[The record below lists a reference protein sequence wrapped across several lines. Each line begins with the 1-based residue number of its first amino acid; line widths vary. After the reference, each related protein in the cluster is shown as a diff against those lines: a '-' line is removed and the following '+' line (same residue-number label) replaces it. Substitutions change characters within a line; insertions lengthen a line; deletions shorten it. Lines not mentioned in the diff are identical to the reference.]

1 MTMKTANDSVTH
13 TGSLEEVHRHSFSF
27 ATVKRVVVKIGSN
40 VLTEAGGLN
49 LKVIRAISRQTSQ
62 LMDAGVEVILVS
74 SGAMASGIRK
84 IGLSKRPDEIPKRQ
98 AVAAVGQAGLILA
111 YERSFAK
118 FGKKVAQILLTSEDL
133 GNRKRYLN
141 TRNTFSTLL
150 SWNIVPIINENDTV
164 AVESIKLGD
173 NDNLSAMITLL
184 LDADALINLTD
195 IDGLFDKDPRTHA
208 DACLIPVVESIG
220 RHIEKMAGDIPG
232 ALGTGG
238 MSTKIKAARKVTM
251 AGIPMIIAKGDKPDI
266 LKKLFAGESH
276 GTFFVPKTER
286 LSSRKCWI
294 AFNVKPQG
302 GLRVDPGAARAVLS
316 GGKSLLPSGIVEV
329 LGDFPMGASVEV
341 VAENGQVIG
350 AGLVN
355 YAAADVRKIMGLKT
369 SRIKAV
375 LGQKTYDEVIHRDNL
390 AVTCRE

>member
-1 MTMKTANDSVTH
+1 MKNTSKESVKGTHASDAANAA
-13 TGSLEEVHRHSFSF
+13 RFSF
-27 ATVKRVVVKIGSN
+27 ATVRRVVVKIGSN
-40 VLTEAGGLN
+40 VLTESGGLN
-49 LKVIRAISRQTSQ
+49 QKVIRAISRQTSQ

-98 AVAAVGQAGLILA
+98 AIAAVGQAGLILA
-111 YERSFAK
+111 YEKSLAR
-118 FGKKVAQILLTSEDL
+118 FGKKVAQILLTGEDL

-164 AVESIKLGD
+164 AVESIKFGD
-173 NDNLSAMITLL
+173 NDHLSAMITLL
-184 LDADALINLTD
+184 LDADLLINLTD
-195 IDGLFDKDPRTHA
+195 IEGLFDKDPRSHA
-208 DACLIPVVESIG
+208 DACLIPVVKSIG
-220 RHIEKMAGDIPG
+220 RHIKKMAGDIPG

-251 AGIPMIIAKGDKPDI
+251 AGIPMVIARGDKPDI
-266 LKKLFAGESH
+266 LKKLFDGEPH
-276 GTFFVPKTER
+276 GTFFAPKTQR

-294 AFNVKPQG
+294 AFNTKRQG
-302 GLRVDPGAARAVLS
+302 GLRLDPGAARAVLK
-316 GGKSLLPSGIVEV
+316 GGKSLLPSGVVEV
-329 LGDFPMGASVEV
+329 LGDFPVGASVGVISEDQ
-341 VAENGQVIG
+341 QVIG

-355 YAAADVRKIMGLKT
+355 YSSADIRKIMGLRT
-369 SRIKAV
+369 SRIKTA

-390 AVTCRE
+390 AVTCQG